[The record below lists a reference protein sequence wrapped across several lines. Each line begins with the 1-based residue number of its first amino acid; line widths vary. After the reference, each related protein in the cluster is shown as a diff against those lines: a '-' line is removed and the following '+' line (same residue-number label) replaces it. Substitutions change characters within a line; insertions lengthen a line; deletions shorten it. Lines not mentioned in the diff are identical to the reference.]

1 MHNDPVSITPKEVI
15 AKLRSL
21 LKPIGE
27 SFDVANKLATT
38 NFELFCDPSDYEGRK
53 VCTELRNTLRGRVDS
68 AKVKLSRLPDEQVDD
83 VYALITLYRSTM
95 RSIRDVFYG
104 YDTALSQGLI
114 NATLRHEDEVAHLT
128 KLAAEH
134 EDRLSSLMG
143 KVDKFEWLLD
153 DSYSSY
159 VPLM

>member
-83 VYALITLYRSTM
+83 IHALITLYHVAM
-95 RSIRDVFYG
+95 RGIRDVFYG
-104 YDTALSQGLI
+104 YDTALAQGLV

-134 EDRLSSLMG
+134 EDKLSSLIG
-143 KVDKFEWLLD
+143 KVEKFKWLLD
-153 DSYSSY
+153 DSYSPY